1 METLLLRKRL
11 HHQQNDSGPSPI
23 NHNKH
28 HLPRVQDDPI
38 RNAKS
43 RISETATAITSTTQK
58 RDAFGSLHALAK
70 AALSINTERTPPL
83 PTRTDLSIT
92 RTTPLPTSP
101 IKAHPIAR
109 SKTPLAQILL
119 LDCILLQ
126 HSRKSTSW
134 ENGPGV
140 TVQAPFNRNGKRERR
155 GDWSRT
161 NGVRLGGEKRTQ
173 KNTTATDPPPPSL
186 WAR

>member
-1 METLLLRKRL
+1 MAISETGSRLIANIVFLLIMAP
-11 HHQQNDSGPSPI
+11 HPTNDSGPSPI

-109 SKTPLAQILL
+109 SKPPLAQIS
-119 LDCILLQ
+119 LQ
-126 HSRKSTSW
+126 RQIIRGHFQRLRSSTEYCWLTPALNPLAS
-134 ENGPGV
+134 V
-140 TVQAPFNRNGKRERR
+140 
-155 GDWSRT
+155 
-161 NGVRLGGEKRTQ
+161 
-173 KNTTATDPPPPSL
+173 
-186 WAR
+186 